1 MLQSKRDEGNLMI
14 DTEPTPSHRRAN
26 ERRRFLGCLWVSLIT
41 GTWLARWAHAAAVP
55 IQRTPSPL
63 PNLLAPGDFRQALAT
78 ALAGKS
84 WQISESVRLQ
94 VPQIAENGAIVPVTV
109 ESQLPNT
116 GRILLFAEQNPGPLI
131 AEFMFEP
138 GADAWI
144 SLRIKLN
151 ESGRVLAIAES
162 EGQFHGAQ
170 ADVRVMKGGCG

>member
-1 MLQSKRDEGNLMI
+1 MI
-14 DTEPTPSHRRAN
+14 DTEATASPRQSS
-26 ERRRFLGCLWVSLIT
+26 ERRRFVGYLLVSMIT
-41 GTWLARWAHAAAVP
+41 GPWLSRWAHAAAVP
-55 IQRTPSPL
+55 IQRTPTPL
-63 PNLLAPGDFRQALAT
+63 PNLLAPGDFLQALAT

-84 WQISESVRLQ
+84 WQVSESVMLQ
-94 VPQIAENGAIVPVTV
+94 VPQIAENGAIVPISL

-138 GADAWI
+138 GADAWV

-151 ESGRVLAIAES
+151 DSGQVLAIAES